1 MAAPSAM
8 ARGGVSDGAGNR
20 LRARTP
26 NKPPT
31 ESTAALVSTP
41 ATNLT
46 RICASPNGEPRAPRV
61 PETASGSV
69 SGGEQNVISGVAKNT
84 CDLFLAT
91 NDETPIA
98 VPKTNSTRKTLH
110 TDVACSTQVT
120 EWRRDKSIAAWLRER
135 EVKEQNRRLITIRA
149 ARKDLDWIVRRRK
162 QQIQKYVVLGVLQI
176 RHRSEC

>member
-1 MAAPSAM
+1 M
-8 ARGGVSDGAGNR
+8 
-20 LRARTP
+20 
-26 NKPPT
+26 
-31 ESTAALVSTP
+31 
-41 ATNLT
+41 
-46 RICASPNGEPRAPRV
+46 

-69 SGGEQNVISGVAKNT
+69 SGGEQNVIYGVAKNT

-120 EWRRDKSIAAWLRER
+120 EWRRDKSITAWLRER